1 MAGES
6 MKNLSSELDTALAAA
21 GALPTPGLR
30 RNRSMPAPAAMLGFT
45 AEMDAMQKQVGRPLR
60 VRIDLCDDGDMH
72 ATPVDQGRVDELIP
86 NLRANGQTS
95 SATVR
100 LKGDG
105 RYEILAGRHRKYALK
120 AIGETEWDVLIKDID
135 DDAAERLTFY
145 DNLMAPNLT
154 DFARYK
160 GFRRRRDSKGL
171 TLEQLAQESGVSK
184 STIGR
189 LLTFSLL
196 PDGAEELIARRP
208 EAFGAA
214 LVDQLSQHVKTY
226 PNRVLAAIQA
236 IAGGNMEGKDA
247 IKFIT
252 QPAPAKRAETRTSV
266 IKSGRRS
273 FAKVAVRGQQLTI
286 TLTDASIVAEIEKRV
301 TELLQ
306 ERSKS
311 MIAGQESGEG
321 AQGQG

>member
-6 MKNLSSELDTALAAA
+6 MKNLSSQLDSALAEA
-21 GALPTPGLR
+21 GMLPAPGTR
-30 RNRSMPAPAAMLGFT
+30 RARSMPAPAAMLGFT

-100 LKGDG
+100 LKADG
-105 RYEILAGRHRKYALK
+105 RYEILAGRHRKYALL

-160 GFRRRRDSKGL
+160 GFSRRRESKGL

-196 PDGAEELIARRP
+196 PAGAEELIARRP
-208 EAFGAA
+208 EAFGSA
-214 LVDQLSQHVKTY
+214 LVDQMSQHVKTHAE
-226 PNRVLAAIQA
+226 RVLAAIQG
-236 IAGGNMEGKDA
+236 IAAGNLEGKDA

-252 QPAPAKRAETRTSV
+252 QPTPAKRAEVRTSV
-266 IKSGRRS
+266 IKAGRRS
-273 FAKVAVRGQQLTI
+273 FAKLAVRGQQLTI
-286 TLTDASIVAEIEKRV
+286 TLTDSSVVAEIEKRV

-306 ERSKS
+306 EHSK
-311 MIAGQESGEG
+311 
-321 AQGQG
+321 AQGNTQDSSAQGN